1 MKKVIWKVNCLVH
14 QGNKLIGYDM
24 VSITGE
30 KRTVTPQELY
40 NAVVNGAVANA
51 VFRNGGILVQESVQ
65 KRFIEEVINIQLK
78 ASEFRLLYEYIS
90 NLYDRLLKDKNND
103 SEKMLQVLQHFNQ
116 AKHYAGM

>member
-1 MKKVIWKVNCLVH
+1 
-14 QGNKLIGYDM
+14 M
-24 VSITGE
+24 VSSIGE

-40 NAVVNGAVANA
+40 NAVAKSAVANA